1 MRALQIAILV
11 VTASGLIGTAGCT
24 LANLTPKE
32 RFSEAA
38 FTLNDASRWSQVDL
52 AMQHVS
58 PRYQLRFAER
68 HRQWGE
74 TISIAEVDLVR
85 MQVAEDKKSATSE
98 IDLNWYNDGGVMVHS
113 SSITQTWEAEH
124 GKFRL
129 VDEAVRRGD
138 PRVFA
143 EPQQGS

>member
-1 MRALQIAILV
+1 MRALQIGLLALV
-11 VTASGLIGTAGCT
+11 TSGLSGCT

-38 FTLNDASRWSQVDL
+38 YTLNDASRWSQVDL

-58 PRYQLRFAER
+58 PKYMSRFVER
-68 HRQWGE
+68 HRMWGE

-85 MQVAEDKKSATSE
+85 LQVAEDKKSAVSE
-98 IDLNWYNDGGVMVHS
+98 INLNWYNDGGVMVHS
-113 SSITQTWEAEH
+113 SSITQKWEAER

-138 PRVFA
+138 PQVFA
-143 EPQQGS
+143 DPAQGS